1 MKCLQDLSYNEL
13 EELVV
18 NKGFPKFR
26 AGQLYDLV
34 NRHKEYEE
42 ATNLPKALIED
53 LKQEYFATS
62 LEIVERLVGREGT
75 EKYLYALRDGNV
87 IEGVFMPHKYG
98 NTLCVS
104 TQVGCR
110 MGCAFCASGLG
121 GLVRNLTAG
130 EILGQVL
137 CVNRLQG
144 GTPDKRAIT
153 NVVLMGSG
161 EPLDNYQEVTKFL
174 ELLSAEKG
182 INISMRNVSL
192 STSGIVPK
200 IRELAD
206 SGLPVVL
213 TISLHAATD
222 DKRSA
227 LMPVNKAYPIAELIK
242 AAKYY
247 FDKTHRRVIFEYA
260 LVEGKN
266 SDKKS
271 ADELA
276 DLLKGFPCHV
286 NLINLNYVKEK
297 GLRGIKGGYIKE
309 FIDHLNKRGVSATL
323 RHSMGNDIDGA
334 CGQLRV
340 KYLAK
345 HDKLNGTEGRDEA

>member
-1 MKCLQDLSYNEL
+1 MKCLQDLTFEEI

-18 NKGFPKFR
+18 SLGQPKFR
-26 AGQLYDLV
+26 AGQLYDLQM
-34 NRHKEYEE
+34 RHKEYDE
-42 ATNLPKALIED
+42 ATNLPKTLID
-53 LKQEYFATS
+53 GIKADYFATS
-62 LEIVERLVGREGT
+62 LKIIERLVGKDGT
-75 EKYLYALRDGNV
+75 EKYLYALNDGNV
-87 IEGVFMPHKYG
+87 IEGVFMPHRYG

-121 GLVRNLTAG
+121 GLIRNLTAG
-130 EILGQVL
+130 EIIGQVL
-137 CVNRLQG
+137 CVNRLHG
-144 GTPDKRAIT
+144 GTPKDRAIT

-161 EPLDNYQEVTKFL
+161 EPLDNYDEVTKFL
-174 ELLSAEKG
+174 RLLSAEKG
-182 INISMRNVSL
+182 INISLRNVSL
-192 STSGIVPK
+192 STSGLVPK
-200 IRELAD
+200 IKELAN
-206 SGLPVVL
+206 SNLPVVL

-222 DKRSA
+222 EKRSA
-227 LMPVNKAYPIAELIK
+227 LMPVNKAYPIKELIDS
-242 AAKYY
+242 AKYY
-247 FDKTHRRVIFEYA
+247 FDKTRRRVIFEYA

-276 DLLKGFPCHV
+276 RLLKGFPCHV

-297 GLRGIKGGYIKE
+297 GLRGIKGNYIKE
-309 FIDHLNKRGVSATL
+309 FIDNLNKQGISATL

-340 KYLAK
+340 KYLAE
-345 HDKLNGTEGRDEA
+345 HDNVNRGADED

>member
-1 MKCLQDLSYNEL
+1 MKCLQDLSYNEI
-13 EELVV
+13 EELVLSL
-18 NKGFPKFR
+18 GQPKFR
-26 AGQLYDLV
+26 AGQLYDLAM
-34 NRHKEYEE
+34 RHKEYEE
-42 ATNLPKALIED
+42 ATNLPRALLD
-53 LKQEYFATS
+53 AAKTDYFATS
-62 LEIVERLVGREGT
+62 LKIIERLVGKDGT
-75 EKYLYALRDGNV
+75 EKYLYALNDGNV
-87 IEGVFMPHKYG
+87 IEGVFMPHRYG

-130 EILGQVL
+130 EIIGQVL
-137 CVNRLQG
+137 CVNRLHG
-144 GTPDKRAIT
+144 GTPKDRAIT

-161 EPLDNYQEVTKFL
+161 EPLDNYDEVTKFL

-182 INISMRNVSL
+182 INISLRNVSL
-192 STSGIVPK
+192 STSGLVPK
-200 IRELAD
+200 IKELAE
-206 SGLPVVL
+206 SNLPVVL

-222 DKRSA
+222 EKRSA
-227 LMPVNKAYPIAELIK
+227 LMPVNKAYPIKELIS

-247 FDKTHRRVIFEYA
+247 FEKTRRRVIFEYA

-276 DLLKGFPCHV
+276 RLLKGFPCHV

-297 GLRGIKGGYIKE
+297 GLRGIKGNYIKE
-309 FIDHLNKRGVSATL
+309 FIDNLNKQGISATL

-340 KYLAK
+340 KYLAE
-345 HDKLNGTEGRDEA
+345 HDVVNRGEDEE

>member
-1 MKCLQDLSYNEL
+1 MKCLQDLTFEEI

-18 NKGFPKFR
+18 SLGQPKFR
-26 AGQLYDLV
+26 AGQLYDLQM
-34 NRHKEYEE
+34 RHKEYDE
-42 ATNLPKALIED
+42 ATNLPKTLID
-53 LKQEYFATS
+53 GIKADYFATS
-62 LEIVERLVGREGT
+62 LKIIERLVGKDGT
-75 EKYLYALRDGNV
+75 EKYLYALNDGNV
-87 IEGVFMPHKYG
+87 IEGVFMPHRYG

-121 GLVRNLTAG
+121 GLIRNLSAG
-130 EILGQVL
+130 EIIGQVL
-137 CVNRLQG
+137 CVNKLHG
-144 GTPDKRAIT
+144 GTPKDRAIT

-161 EPLDNYQEVTKFL
+161 EPLDNYDEVTKFL
-174 ELLSAEKG
+174 RLLSAEKG
-182 INISMRNVSL
+182 INISLRNVSL
-192 STSGIVPK
+192 STSGLVPK
-200 IRELAD
+200 IKELAN
-206 SGLPVVL
+206 SNLPVVL

-222 DKRSA
+222 EKRSA
-227 LMPVNKAYPIAELIK
+227 LMPVNKAYPIKELIDS
-242 AAKYY
+242 AKYY
-247 FDKTHRRVIFEYA
+247 FDKTRRRVIFEYA

-276 DLLKGFPCHV
+276 RLLKGFPCHV

-297 GLRGIKGGYIKE
+297 GLSGIKGNYIKE
-309 FIDHLNKRGVSATL
+309 FIDNLNKQGISATL

-340 KYLAK
+340 KYLAE
-345 HDKLNGTEGRDEA
+345 HDNVNRGADED

>member
-1 MKCLQDLSYNEL
+1 IK
-13 EELVV
+13 
-18 NKGFPKFR
+18 
-26 AGQLYDLV
+26 
-34 NRHKEYEE
+34 
-42 ATNLPKALIED
+42 
-53 LKQEYFATS
+53 
-62 LEIVERLVGREGT
+62 ERLVGKDGT
-75 EKYLYALRDGNV
+75 EKYLYALNDGNV
-87 IEGVFMPHKYG
+87 IEGVFMPHRYG

-121 GLVRNLTAG
+121 GLIRNLTAG
-130 EILGQVL
+130 EIIGQVL
-137 CVNRLQG
+137 CVNRLHG
-144 GTPDKRAIT
+144 GTPKDRAIT

-161 EPLDNYQEVTKFL
+161 EPLDNYDEVTKFL
-174 ELLSAEKG
+174 SILSAEKG
-182 INISMRNVSL
+182 INISLRNVSL
-192 STSGIVPK
+192 STSGLVPK

-206 SGLPVVL
+206 SNLPVVL

-222 DKRSA
+222 EKRSA
-227 LMPVNKAYPIAELIK
+227 LMPVNKAYPIKELIDS
-242 AAKYY
+242 AKYY
-247 FDKTHRRVIFEYA
+247 FEKTRRRVIFEYA

-276 DLLKGFPCHV
+276 RLLKGFPCHV

-297 GLRGIKGGYIKE
+297 GLRGIKGNYIKE
-309 FIDHLNKRGVSATL
+309 FIDNLNKQGISATL

-340 KYLAK
+340 KYLAE
-345 HDKLNGTEGRDEA
+345 HDVVNRGEDEE

>member
-1 MKCLQDLSYNEL
+1 MKCLQDLTFEEI

-18 NKGFPKFR
+18 SLGQPKFR
-26 AGQLYDLV
+26 AGQLYDLQM
-34 NRHKEYEE
+34 RHKEYDE
-42 ATNLPKALIED
+42 ATNLPKTLID
-53 LKQEYFATS
+53 GIKADYFATS
-62 LEIVERLVGREGT
+62 LKIIERLVGKDGT
-75 EKYLYALRDGNV
+75 EKYLYALNDGNV
-87 IEGVFMPHKYG
+87 IEGVFMPHRYG

-121 GLVRNLTAG
+121 GLIRNLSAG
-130 EILGQVL
+130 EIIGQVL
-137 CVNRLQG
+137 CVNRLHG
-144 GTPDKRAIT
+144 GTPKDRAIT

-161 EPLDNYQEVTKFL
+161 EPLDNYDEVTKFL
-174 ELLSAEKG
+174 RLLSAEKG
-182 INISMRNVSL
+182 INISLRNVSL
-192 STSGIVPK
+192 STSGLVPK
-200 IRELAD
+200 IKELAN
-206 SGLPVVL
+206 SNLPVVL

-222 DKRSA
+222 EKRSA
-227 LMPVNKAYPIAELIK
+227 LMPVNKAYPIKELIDS
-242 AAKYY
+242 AKYY
-247 FDKTHRRVIFEYA
+247 FDKTRRRVIFEYA

-276 DLLKGFPCHV
+276 RLLKGFPCHV

-297 GLRGIKGGYIKE
+297 GLRGIKGNYIKD
-309 FIDHLNKRGVSATL
+309 FIDNLNKQGISATL

-340 KYLAK
+340 KDLAE
-345 HDKLNGTEGRDEA
+345 HDNVNRGADED